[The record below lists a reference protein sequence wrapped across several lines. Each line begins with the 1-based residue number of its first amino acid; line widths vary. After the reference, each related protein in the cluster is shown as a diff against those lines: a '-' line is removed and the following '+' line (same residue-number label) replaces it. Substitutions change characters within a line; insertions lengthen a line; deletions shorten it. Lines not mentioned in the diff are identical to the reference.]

1 MSQRGFQF
9 DIAEHPDDDTPRL
22 IYADWLE
29 DHGDEAQAE
38 FIRVQ
43 IRRSRLPLEDPE
55 QPVLARREAQLLARY
70 EARWAGDLAE
80 LAIQWTFRRGFIER
94 VHVRQLAELTA
105 YLRQQPLPLRT
116 VQFEGVGELRASDDL
131 AALRYLRELEACYV
145 ALPGP
150 ELVPLIESPDLSS
163 LRRLQLKAAHLI
175 GPLAVEM
182 LVQAPWAPELRSLSL
197 SMMNLTQESAR
208 LLAETPV
215 FGQLTSLDVSF
226 NALIGDRGVVRL
238 LRSNLGR
245 QLTSLDLTDTGL
257 TGRGAREL
265 SAMPQMEGLETLR
278 LGHNALGGPGA
289 AILLES
295 MHLSSL
301 RHLDLSSARIG
312 SRGLGVLM
320 HGMPC
325 GELDE
330 LKLSRCDLTADTLRD
345 LLASPSLRQLQV
357 LDIGNNA
364 IEARGARVLAEHCPE
379 SLQTLDLR
387 FCNLGDA
394 GVEALMESNRLGNL
408 HTLILHGNQLRLGS
422 ARALAGCDRLPKLRV
437 LGLRNNALDTQA
449 AQALIGSPHL
459 HLTALQL
466 EVNSLTSEDREQLRD
481 HFGGCV
487 GV

>member
-43 IRRSRLPLEDPE
+43 IRRSRLPLEDLE
-55 QPVLARREAQLLARY
+55 QPTLARREAQLLARY

-80 LAIQWTFRRGFIER
+80 IAIGWTFSRGFIER
-94 VHVRQLAELTA
+94 VHVRQLCELTA
-105 YLRQQPLPLRT
+105 YLHQHPLPLRT
-116 VQFEGVGELRASDDL
+116 VQFERLGELRHAGDL
-131 AALRYLRELEACYV
+131 SALRYLRELEACYV
-145 ALPGP
+145 ALPGV
-150 ELVPLIESPDLSS
+150 ELAPLIESPHLGS

-215 FGQLTSLDVSF
+215 FGQLRSLDVSF
-226 NALIGDRGVVRL
+226 NALIGDRGAALL
-238 LRSNLGR
+238 LRSSLGR
-245 QLTSLDLTDTGL
+245 HLTSLDLTDTGL

-265 SAMPQMEGLETLR
+265 GAMPQLERLETLR

-289 AILLES
+289 AVLLQS
-295 MHLSSL
+295 QYLTGL
-301 RHLDLSSARIG
+301 KHLDLSNARIG
-312 SRGLGVLM
+312 SRGLGVLST
-320 HGMPC
+320 GIP
-325 GELDE
+325 GDELEE

-345 LLASPSLRQLQV
+345 LLVSPTARRLQV

-364 IEARGARVLAEHCPE
+364 LEARGARVLAEHCPE
-379 SLQTLDLR
+379 SLRILDLR

-394 GVEALMESNRLGNL
+394 GVETLTASKRLGRL
-408 HTLILHGNQLRLGS
+408 HTLILHANQLGVGS
-422 ARALAGCDRLPKLRV
+422 ARALAGCNRLPRLRV

-449 AQALIGSPHL
+449 AQALIASSHL
-459 HLTALQL
+459 HLTSLQL